1 VKSVP
6 LRWLIVVPFVV
17 LTLIAGITLYL
28 VSTIT
33 IANVANSVGIQ
44 YIKEVEDRIHGHIR
58 HFTAPLSS
66 IVDINRNAFSY
77 RPELLDSLTP
87 LASRLYEQATPY
99 SHMTFISVATTDGRY
114 LSSTRNPFKKEQH
127 SVAANFVNKTL
138 TMEGFEY
145 DPVRHIGDKIAA
157 DPSFGYDPRTR
168 PFYQDA
174 VKAQGMV
181 WSKVHPYYGFP
192 TLGIGLSGPI
202 YDQQGKLLGVTA
214 TSVALTELDDFL
226 ESIAL
231 VDNAYIFLA
240 ERNGALIATSSKDD
254 LYTITNGVTTRVSL
268 VTHPDKVLQVASK
281 QLESGAYSLEV
292 DGENFLYHVRSIS
305 LGYGETW
312 LIGILIPSSHHK
324 IVLAEHNQ
332 AAIFITLILFVCIA
346 LVGSLIARYIGKPIQ
361 RLNQAANDKN
371 LESIQ
376 KLPQPLSGISEI
388 NSLSQGL
395 HLMADNLADIM
406 QNLDKKVAQRT
417 SHLEDENENLLECAV
432 TDELTKLNNRRGLN
446 QAFERT
452 FKYAQVQKKSITFVL
467 CDIDHFKSVNDK
479 FGHSAGDLALV
490 EVAKILKSHL
500 RSTQEIVARYGGE
513 EFALV
518 FVDTDLNHVIERMN
532 KIRQEFVA
540 TPVFDNQHITM
551 SFGITYI
558 EDTSSI
564 TQQMLIDATDAKLYR
579 AKNSGRDKIVS

>member
-17 LTLIAGITLYL
+17 LSLIAGITLYL

-44 YIKEVEDRIHGHIR
+44 YIKEVEDRIYGHVR

-66 IVDINRNAFSY
+66 IININRNAFAY
-77 RPELLDSLTP
+77 RTELLDDLAP

-99 SHMTFISVATTDGRY
+99 PHMTFISVATTDGRY
-114 LSSTRNPFKKEQH
+114 LSSTRDPFKKDQH
-127 SVAANFVNKTL
+127 SIAANYINKML

-145 DPVRHIGDKIAA
+145 DPVRHIGNKIEN

-168 PFYQDA
+168 PFYLDA

-181 WSKVHPYYGFP
+181 WSKIHPYYGFP
-192 TLGIGLSGPI
+192 TLGIGLSSPV

-214 TSVALTELDDFL
+214 TSVALIELNDFL
-226 ESIAL
+226 ESLEL
-231 VDNAYIFLA
+231 VDNAYVFLA
-240 ERNGALIATSSKDD
+240 ERNGALIATSRKDE
-254 LYTITNGVTTRVSL
+254 LYTIANGITTRVSL
-268 VTHPDKVLQVASK
+268 VTHPDKVLQMASK
-281 QLESGAYSLEV
+281 HLETGAYSLEV
-292 DGENFLYHVRSIS
+292 EGENFLYHVRSIS

-324 IVLAEHNQ
+324 SVLAEHNQ
-332 AAIFITLILFVCIA
+332 ATIFISLILFACIA
-346 LVGSLIARYIGKPIQ
+346 LVGSLIAQYIGKPIQ

-371 LESIQ
+371 IESIQ
-376 KLPQPLSGISEI
+376 KLPQSLSSIREI

-395 HLMADNLADIM
+395 HLMADNLSDIM
-406 QNLDKKVAQRT
+406 KNLEKKVAQRT
-417 SHLEDENENLLECAV
+417 SYLKDENENLLECSI
-432 TDELTKLNNRRGLN
+432 TDELTELYNRRGFN

-452 FKYAQVQKKSITFVL
+452 FKYAQQQNKSITFVL
-467 CDIDHFKSVNDK
+467 CDIDHFKDVNDK

-490 EVAKILKSHL
+490 EIAKILKHHL
-500 RSTQEIVARYGGE
+500 RSRQDIAARYGGE

-518 FVDTDLNHVIERMN
+518 FVDTDINHVIERMN
-532 KIRQEFVA
+532 KIRQALVA
-540 TPVFDNQHITM
+540 KPVFDNQHITM
-551 SFGITYI
+551 SFGVTYI
-558 EDTSSI
+558 EGGSSTS
-564 TQQMLIDATDAKLYR
+564 QKMLIDETDAKLYR
-579 AKNSGRDKIVS
+579 AKNSGRDKIVW